1 MDKHYLLRIL
11 SDRSKILCFSSIF
24 LLTFFYLVSRIIYI
38 PYGMEPMHPSF
49 NSFLSLTGLSMYPA
63 AIFFWFL
70 PVYLLYL
77 FSDDIF
83 EDYSNGYYLII
94 SQKVGFRYYALS
106 KIKKSFFYS
115 FLFII
120 ALLFINLLFSY
131 ILFSGATYSSFYE
144 LTSYFDKRH
153 LLSISL
159 AHPFLA
165 NICFSLATAFLAGI
179 LGLLGASLALL
190 IKKRN
195 VVFPIILCLWF
206 IPVCSR
212 KSIMLSLQPFSEY
225 DLDYIYPTYLITII
239 VSILIS
245 WICCSWELKRN
256 ANVSN

>member
-1 MDKHYLLRIL
+1 MNKYYLVRIL

-24 LLTFFYLVSRIIYI
+24 LLTFFDLVSRIIYI
-38 PYGMEPMHPSF
+38 PYGMKPMHPAF
-49 NSFLSLTGLSMYPA
+49 NTFLSLTGLSMYPSA
-63 AIFFWFL
+63 VFFWFL

-83 EDYSNGYYLII
+83 EDYSKGYNLII
-94 SQKVGFRYYALS
+94 SQKVGFRHYALS

-115 FLFII
+115 FIFVI
-120 ALLFINLLFSY
+120 ALLFLNLLFSY

-144 LTSYFDKRH
+144 LIPYFDKRH
-153 LLSISL
+153 LLRVSL
-159 AHPFLA
+159 SHPFLA
-165 NICFSLATAFLAGI
+165 NICFDLAAAFLAGV

-195 VVFPIILCLWF
+195 IVYPITLCLWF
-206 IPVCSR
+206 IPVCAR

-225 DLDYIYPTYLITII
+225 DLDYIYPIYLIT
-239 VSILIS
+239 VTVFILLS

-256 ANVSN
+256 ANISN